1 MLKKQWLKE
10 REEFVIRDFSQRESG
25 NYQNVPIRSNET
37 VFQGNVGLSS
47 SAAWPSLKSG
57 SNNNNKNKAVFH
69 GNPNFKK
76 ERNGTGV
83 FLPRVAANT
92 ESSRKKSGKNSKY

>member
-1 MLKKQWLKE
+1 MLKKQWLKQ
-10 REEFVIRDFSQRESG
+10 REEFVRDFSQRERG
-25 NYQNVPIRSNET
+25 NYQNVPRRSNET

-47 SAAWPSLKSG
+47 SAAWPSFKSG

-92 ESSRKKSGKNSKY
+92 ESSKKKSGKN

>member
-1 MLKKQWLKE
+1 MLKKQWLKQ
-10 REEFVIRDFSQRESG
+10 REEFVRDFSQRESG
-25 NYQNVPIRSNET
+25 NYQNVPRRNNET
-37 VFQGNVGLSS
+37 VFQGNVGLFS

-57 SNNNNKNKAVFH
+57 SNNNKNMAVFH

-76 ERNGTGV
+76 ERYGTGV